1 PMPEM
6 IKTGEGPEKDVISF
20 WGRIKDSR
28 GNYVEGALVLLTAL
42 TENGNECLGHT
53 YSSRQGFY
61 MISVGPDN
69 LIPLAGNFRVA
80 AAMGIPPAVS
90 GNAAGRYSLYPP
102 AGQRPPVLDF
112 QVINYQRLK
121 LVVPGL
127 RPDYYIDSIPETVRV
142 SCLKVNHSDVSVYGL
157 SGRGYIASGE
167 SRGQGMFKITVC
179 AMGDGL
185 HQQEIIRVRI
195 VPEDRTQKNLYYD
208 SGATVT
214 DSFY

>member
-1 PMPEM
+1 MPEM
-6 IKTGEGPEKDVISF
+6 IKAGEGPEKDVISF

-28 GNYVEGALVLLTAL
+28 GNYVEGALVFLTAL

-61 MISVGPDN
+61 IISVSSDSP
-69 LIPLAGNFRVA
+69 IPPVGRFRVA
-80 AAMGIPPAVS
+80 AAMGVPPAVS
-90 GNAAGRYSLYPP
+90 GDATGRYSLYPS

-112 QVINYQRLK
+112 QITNYQRLK

-127 RPDYYIDSIPETVRV
+127 RPDYYIDSIPETVSV
-142 SCLKVNHSDVSVYGL
+142 SCSKVTHSDVSVYGI

-167 SRGQGMFKITVC
+167 SRGQGTFKITVC

-208 SGATVT
+208 SGAAVT